1 MQKIAQLGSH
11 PLKWIQPKALQEAYE
26 LRSSVST
33 GDDPVATLRFRSA
46 FGTLARAESSDG
58 CWTFKRVG
66 FWQNK
71 ATVRACEGDSDLAVF
86 KNNTWNDGGTLE
98 FADGRIFK
106 ATTNAWMT
114 RFEFQTE
121 TEQLLLRFKYEGVF
135 RLSAM
140 VEIQPLA
147 YSLVELP
154 LLVLFG
160 WYLAVML
167 YHDSS
172 AAVIAIV

>member
-1 MQKIAQLGSH
+1 MQNIADISH
-11 PLKWIQPKALQEAYE
+11 RHLRWVQPKALQETYE
-26 LRSSVST
+26 LRD
-33 GDDPVATLRFRSA
+33 GDNLVATLKFRSS
-46 FGTLARAESSDG
+46 FGTLARAESGDG

-71 ATVRACEGDSDLAVF
+71 ATVRICDRETDLAIF

-98 FADGRIFK
+98 FADGRQFK
-106 ATTNAWMT
+106 ATTNSWNT
-114 RFEFQTE
+114 RFEFQTTAE
-121 TEQLLLRFKYEGVF
+121 EPLLSLKYEGVF
-135 RLSAM
+135 RLSATLE
-140 VEIQPLA
+140 VLPLA
-147 YSLVELP
+147 SAMVELP

-172 AAVIAIV
+172 VAAVVGTV

>member
-1 MQKIAQLGSH
+1 MLKISDISQHSI
-11 PLKWIQPKALQEAYE
+11 KWIQPKALQEAYE
-26 LRSSVST
+26 LH
-33 GDDPVATLRFRSA
+33 DDDNLVATFKFRSA
-46 FGTLARAESSDG
+46 FGTLARAESGDG

-71 ATVRACEGDSDLAVF
+71 ATARACEEESDLAIF

-98 FADGRIFK
+98 YADGRQFK
-106 ATTNAWMT
+106 ATTNAWKT
-114 RFEFQTE
+114 RFEFQTIAE
-121 TEQLLLRFKYEGVF
+121 EPLPRFKYEGVF
-135 RLSAM
+135 RLSAT
-140 VEIQPLA
+140 VEVLPLA
-147 YSLVELP
+147 SAMVQLQ

-172 AAVIAIV
+172 AAAVVGAV

>member
-1 MQKIAQLGSH
+1 MKRMSEIGSL
-11 PLKWIQPKALQEAYE
+11 PLEWIQPKALQEAYE
-26 LRSSVST
+26 LRT
-33 GDDPVATLRFRSA
+33 GDELVATLKFRSA
-46 FGTLARAESSDG
+46 FGTLARAECHDG

-71 ATVRACEGDSDLAVF
+71 ATVRACDGANDLAVF
-86 KNNTWNDGGTLE
+86 INNTWNDGGTLE
-98 FADGRIFK
+98 FPDGRKFK

-114 RFEFQTE
+114 RLEFQTE
-121 TEQLLLRFKYEGVF
+121 TEQPLLRFKYHGIF
-135 RLSAM
+135 RLSAT
-140 VEIQPLA
+140 VEVLPEA
-147 YSLVELP
+147 SSFAELP

-172 AAVIAIV
+172 AAATIGTM

>member
-1 MQKIAQLGSH
+1 MLKIANLSSH
-11 PLKWIQPKALQEAYE
+11 QTLKWNQPKALQEAYE
-26 LRSSVST
+26 LRA
-33 GDDPVATLRFRSA
+33 GDDLVATLKFRSV
-46 FGTLARAESSDG
+46 FGTFARAESGDG

-71 ATVRACEGDSDLAVF
+71 ATIRTCEGESDLAVF
-86 KNNTWNDGGTLE
+86 KNNTWSDGGTLE
-98 FADGRIFK
+98 FNDGRQFK
-106 ATTNAWMT
+106 ATTNAWKT
-114 RFEFQTE
+114 RFEFQTNSGE
-121 TEQLLLRFKYEGVF
+121 PLLRFNYHGVF
-135 RLSAM
+135 RLSAT

-147 YSLVELP
+147 QSLVELP

-172 AAVIAIV
+172 AVAVVGAI